1 MGISERPERRH
12 KYRVLHASN
21 STRSGQ
27 SLPSRRSEPSD

>member
-1 MGISERPERRH
+1 MGVCEGPERRH

-27 SLPSRRSEPSD
+27 SLPCWRSEPSD